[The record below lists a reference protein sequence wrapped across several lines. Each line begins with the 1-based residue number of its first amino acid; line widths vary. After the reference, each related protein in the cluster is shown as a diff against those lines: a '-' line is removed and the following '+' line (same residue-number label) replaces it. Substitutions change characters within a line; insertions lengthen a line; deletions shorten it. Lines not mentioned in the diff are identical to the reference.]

1 MANERTLSIIKPGAV
16 QKNVIG
22 EIVSRFEQAGLR
34 VIASRMENLTKE
46 QAQGFYAEHEGKPF
60 YQELVEYMTSGPV
73 VLQVLE
79 GDNAITKNREIMG
92 ATNPAEAAP
101 GTIRAEFADSMTANA
116 VHGSD
121 SPESAGREVSFFFND
136 NQICARR

>member
-60 YQELVEYMTSGPV
+60 YEELVEYMTSGPV

-79 GDNAITKNREIMG
+79 GDNAIATNREIMG
-92 ATNPAEAAP
+92 ATNPSEAAP

-121 SPESAGREVSFFFND
+121 SPESARREVSFFFKD
-136 NQICARR
+136 NQICAR